1 MAEPGLLE
9 WGPGSRVRLGSVLLT
24 TARHTLG
31 LSILCAGQWRSTS
44 GWRAHTGSLAFAL
57 PSAPSVTNT
66 GCQRAVD
73 VM

>member
-31 LSILCAGQWRSTS
+31 LSILCAGQWRSTW
-44 GWRAHTGSLAFAL
+44 GWRAHTGSLALAVPSSL
-57 PSAPSVTNT
+57 PQSQTRPA
-66 GCQRAVD
+66 RERW
-73 VM
+73 M